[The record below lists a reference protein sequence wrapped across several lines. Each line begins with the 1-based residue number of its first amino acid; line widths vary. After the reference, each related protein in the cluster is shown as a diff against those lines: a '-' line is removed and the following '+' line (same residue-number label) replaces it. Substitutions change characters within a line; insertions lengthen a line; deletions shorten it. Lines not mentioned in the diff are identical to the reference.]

1 MDIQKRLSPF
11 HSTLLLQGFTLLCF
25 CIITIP
31 ALAANERFLVLEDG
45 TVQDQKSGLNWAAKD
60 NGTDIIWSEAISYCK
75 NYSAGDHNDW
85 RMPTSSELATLYGNS
100 PKARDKDYADHID
113 LITKTITITG
123 PYVWTAKKRTDN
135 KAITFG
141 FNYGT
146 IKRLYRADGRN
157 RRALPVR

>member
-1 MDIQKRLSPF
+1 MDRQKR
-11 HSTLLLQGFTLLCF
+11 HSSTFNARLLQGFTLLCF
-25 CIITIP
+25 CITTIP
-31 ALAANERFLVLEDG
+31 ALAANERFLVLKDG

-75 NYSAGDHNDW
+75 NYTAGDHNDW

-100 PKARDKDYADHID
+100 PKASDKDYSGHID
-113 LITKTITITG
+113 IITKTITITG
-123 PYVWTAKKRTDN
+123 PYVWTGEKRTDN

-146 IKRLYRADGRN
+146 IKRLYRADGKN
-157 RRALPVR
+157 RRVLPVR